1 VLYSMT
7 GYGEAVH
14 DDDRIRVGFRL
25 RTVNNKGLDISLK
38 LPYELMYL
46 EPRLRD
52 VVKRR
57 LFRGRVDVYS
67 EIEIRDEEVQ
77 PPAPLNGSRLAQ
89 IAEAVGTM
97 KSRHGIGGELDVN
110 TLLRIPDLMTAQRV
124 GFKLPEE
131 LEDAIIATMEAALTA
146 LEKSRSREGEKLKTD
161 FSKRITALRERVA
174 SLEEMTVKRQAEM
187 RDQIAG
193 RIETLLADKG
203 LDESRL
209 MQEVVY
215 TADRLDISEEITRMK
230 THLSTFQTL
239 LDNDKRPLGKEL
251 DFIIQEQMRESTTI
265 GNKAKNEWI
274 ATHVVGFKTGFEKIR
289 EQLANIE

>member
-1 VLYSMT
+1 MLYSMT
-7 GYGEAVH
+7 GYGEAVY

-25 RTVNNKGLDISLK
+25 RTVNNKGLDISIK

-52 VVKRR
+52 VIKRR

-77 PPAPLNGSRLAQ
+77 PPAPLNGSKLVQ
-89 IAEAVGTM
+89 IVEAARTM
-97 KSRHGIGGELDVN
+97 NDRYGIGGALDVN
-110 TLLRIPDLMTAQRV
+110 TLLRLPDLMTAQRV
-124 GFKLPEE
+124 GFKLPED
-131 LEDAIIATMEAALTA
+131 LEEAIIANMGKALEA
-146 LEKSRSREGEKLKTD
+146 LEKSRSREGEKLKSD
-161 FSKRITALRERVA
+161 FGKRLEALCEQVG
-174 SLEEMTVKRQAEM
+174 SLETMTVQRQDEL
-187 RDQIAG
+187 RDQIAA
-193 RIETLLADKG
+193 RVETLLADAS

-215 TADRLDISEEITRMK
+215 NADRLDISEEITRMK
-230 THLSTFQTL
+230 THLSTFQSL
-239 LDNDKRPLGKEL
+239 LDSEKRPLGKEL
-251 DFIIQEQMRESTTI
+251 DFLIQEQMRESTTI

-274 ATHVVGFKTGFEKIR
+274 ATHVVRFKTGFEKIR